1 MTAPSSFKAIL
12 AALVGNSLIA
22 VFKFIGAAYTG
33 SSAMFS
39 EGVHSVV
46 DTGNQL
52 LLLYGLKRSKRP
64 ADKYHPF
71 GYGKEMYFWSFVVS
85 ILIFGLGSGICFY
98 EGIHEI
104 SSPQVVSNPIVNYII
119 LGLAIIIEGWTCW
132 IAVSEFKKSKGSYGW
147 LEAIHISKDPALFT
161 IMFEDTAALLGL
173 LVALIALILS
183 EYMGLPVL
191 DAVASLLISF
201 ILAVT
206 AGILAYECKG
216 LLTGEG
222 ASEQVVSGINQI
234 ISQSSGIKHV
244 NEVLTLHLGP
254 QDVLLNISLDF
265 EDTLSSG
272 DVEETIS
279 NLESKIKVMF
289 PEIHRVFIEAQSWGA
304 HRNEFQ
310 RQSRSVVQND
320 NQK

>member
-1 MTAPSSFKAIL
+1 MASPSSMKAII
-12 AALVGNSLIA
+12 AALVGNSFIA
-22 VFKFIGAAYTG
+22 VSKFIGATYTG

-52 LLLYGLKRSKRP
+52 LLLYGLKRSKKP

-85 ILIFGLGSGICFY
+85 ILIFGLGAGICFY
-98 EGIHEI
+98 EGIHKI
-104 SSPQVVSNPIVNYII
+104 SSPQAVTNPLVTYII

-132 IAVSEFKKSKGSYGW
+132 VAATEFKKSKGDHGW
-147 LEAIHISKDPALFT
+147 FEAVHVSKDPALFT
-161 IMFEDTAALLGL
+161 VLFEDTAALLGL
-173 LVALIALILS
+173 LVALIMLLFS
-183 EYMGLPVL
+183 EHMGLPIL
-191 DAVASLLISF
+191 DAVASILISC

-206 AGILAYECKG
+206 AGFLAFECKG

-234 ISQSSGIKHV
+234 ITQSSGITHV

-254 QDVLLNISLDF
+254 RDILLNISVDF
-265 EDTLSSG
+265 EDNLSSG
-272 DVEETIS
+272 DVEESIS

-289 PEIHRVFIEAQSWGA
+289 PEIQRVFIEAQGWGA
-304 HRNEFQ
+304 HRRENQ
-310 RQSRSVVQND
+310 RQSSNTTS
-320 NQK
+320 KGL